1 MGILGEKNQEHY
13 NKAGI
18 KIDVYSS
25 THKDVYGNVVH
36 SSTSSASDTD
46 GTFSAPKKFIYD
58 PLNKMVNLIYNAYS
72 KQMIPKSKDII
83 KSNTSRT
90 LDMLE
95 YLKMPE
101 PDNIS
106 ELFEANNKNEKI
118 KENFFKAV
126 NFYKKEPLKQID
138 TEIGADL
145 IDKNEL
151 PGNAIVPSNFT
162 NKLYD
167 TNFTQRCTAFSVA
180 ESIGEWTFKT
190 EIYLANDNSKKE
202 GFSIQIHRIACK
214 VVKIKN
220 TTNNNLVKYV
230 ETDND
235 FNNSSLLDMRPLKQ
249 DMCPWEQDMRPLEQD
264 MCPLKQFSDIFYD
277 SSLCY
282 YEET

>member
-36 SSTSSASDTD
+36 SSTSTSSASGTD

-72 KQMIPKSKDII
+72 KHLVMIPKSKDII
-83 KSNTSRT
+83 KSNTSRI
-90 LDMLE
+90 LDMLK
-95 YLKMPE
+95 YLKMLE
-101 PDNIS
+101 QDNIS
-106 ELFEANNKNEKI
+106 ELCEANNKNEKL

-126 NFYKKEPLKQID
+126 NFYKKAHLKQIG
-138 TEIGADL
+138 TEIGTDL
-145 IDKNEL
+145 IDKGEL

-167 TNFTQRCTAFSVA
+167 TNFTQICTAFSVA
-180 ESIGEWTFKT
+180 ESIGEWVFKT

-202 GFSIQIHRIACK
+202 GFSIQFHRIACK
-214 VVKIKN
+214 VVKIKFKEELEEGEDQN

-235 FNNSSLLDMRPLKQ
+235 FNNDSLLDMCPLEQ
-249 DMCPWEQDMRPLEQD
+249 GMCPWEQSADV
-264 MCPLKQFSDIFYD
+264 CYD
-277 SSLCY
+277 SSLWY
-282 YEET
+282 